1 MFPNLLSTLFWYDI
15 CTVVD
20 DDDDESAINDGFV
33 NTSNSHPV
41 NPLLP
46 RFIGSLSQYQ
56 SVPIL
61 K

>member
-15 CTVVD
+15 CVVV
-20 DDDDESAINDGFV
+20 DDDESAINDGFV
-33 NTSNSHPV
+33 DTSYSHPV

>member
-20 DDDDESAINDGFV
+20 DDDESAINDGFV
-33 NTSNSHPV
+33 NTSYSHPV